1 MKRKKDILEKLENE
15 EKIYQES
22 EYKDDIVFARYIS
35 YMRTALLHKR
45 IDYLKHKKYLLD
57 KEISM
62 SNKEWESL
70 ADTDD
75 FSHSFLSEEDCRNEE
90 LTKAIKKL
98 TEKQKKVIIQ
108 YYYKNK
114 KLKEIAKE
122 MNISES
128 AVDKLKSK
136 AIEKLKDYLE
146 VENEE

>member
-1 MKRKKDILEKLENE
+1 MKEKKDIFEKNT
-15 EKIYQES
+15 

-62 SNKEWESL
+62 SNNEWKILSNTDNFDYSL
-70 ADTDD
+70 
-75 FSHSFLSEEDCRNEE
+75 LSAENCKSEE

-98 TEKQKKVIIQ
+98 TEKQRKVIIQ

-114 KLKEIAKE
+114 KLKEIAKD
-122 MNISES
+122 MNKDES
-128 AVDKLKSK
+128 TIRKLKDR
-136 AIEKLKDYLE
+136 AIEKLRNYLE
-146 VENEE
+146 VKK